1 MRGRRGNLAAE
12 TVVRSRRLRREA
24 GEPERRLW
32 HVLRQSLPEAKF
44 RRQVPL
50 GPYHADFCSHG
61 ARLIVEVDG
70 DDHATRIATDEART
84 RFLTDE
90 GYRVIRFTNAE
101 VMQMIDAVLASI
113 AHALVEDG
121 RP

>member
-1 MRGRRGNLAAE
+1 MRGRRGNLAAD

-32 HVLRQSLPEAKF
+32 HVLRQSLPETKF